1 VTGKANIDV
10 NSRCWSF
17 FNAVNTRNAAIDFT
31 QPTGGCMALTQRLS
45 RLLSALAIFT
55 QSKHTLPEAW
65 TLYGIATTV
74 VADLGARIEQSN
86 DLTPHATLGE
96 MHDGSNPKAELF
108 AVDERDLRC
117 FKFVLTVT
125 LVFNGVLSTHY
136 PDCEDLAKFRQRYT
150 NATSSKAKHPMAMGV
165 GFMGQFLGNV
175 WAIED
180 ETTAPQAAWDMYGTS
195 IATKP
200 SSAFSQKLEDMLES
214 LLL

>member
-1 VTGKANIDV
+1 
-10 NSRCWSF
+10 
-17 FNAVNTRNAAIDFT
+17 
-31 QPTGGCMALTQRLS
+31 
-45 RLLSALAIFT
+45 
-55 QSKHTLPEAW
+55 
-65 TLYGIATTV
+65 
-74 VADLGARIEQSN
+74 
-86 DLTPHATLGE
+86 
-96 MHDGSNPKAELF
+96 
-108 AVDERDLRC
+108 
-117 FKFVLTVT
+117 VLTVT